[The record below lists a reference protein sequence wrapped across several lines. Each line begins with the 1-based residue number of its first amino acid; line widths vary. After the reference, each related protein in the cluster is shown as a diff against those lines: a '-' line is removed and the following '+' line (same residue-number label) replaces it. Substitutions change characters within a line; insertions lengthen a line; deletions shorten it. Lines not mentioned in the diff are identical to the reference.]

1 MGDGRYK
8 HQHLHWWSDLIN
20 IITLQTQF
28 TDQTTESVSLLISI
42 FHHGE
47 EDADA
52 DW

>member
-20 IITLQTQF
+20 IITLQTQS
-28 TDQTTESVSLLISI
+28 TDQTTESGSL
-42 FHHGE
+42 HHGE